1 MYVAV
6 RTCIYATVL
15 THFKA
20 TYSRLL
26 YSGLLY
32 SGLMHTER
40 DLYKISYREGWSGSR
55 GV

>member
-1 MYVAV
+1 MLLYTYIYV
-6 RTCIYATVL
+6 TVL

-20 TYSRLL
+20 TYSTR
-26 YSGLLY
+26 LLY
-32 SGLMHTER
+32 SGLMHNER